1 MMRTLP
7 LVMLLAAA
15 LLSNGCATRSGES
28 LVIDTRE
35 VVGVRFMPDELT
47 DMLREL
53 GYDWIP
59 IVDPAIRQE
68 VKRFR
73 QDGGYHM
80 RFEYLQTRQ
89 VRIDARIR
97 SRDGFTRLQFYE
109 PDSQTLGPSSM
120 ALFQQLQER
129 VALEFGAAN
138 ISR

>member
-1 MMRTLP
+1 MTRVLP
-7 LVMLLAAA
+7 LVMLLTAA

-68 VKRFR
+68 VKSFR
-73 QDGGYHM
+73 QDGEHHM

-97 SRDGFTRLQFYE
+97 SRDGFTRLHFYE
-109 PDSQTLGPSSM
+109 PDSQTLNPSSM
-120 ALFQQLQER
+120 ALFQQLQDR
-129 VALEFGAAN
+129 AALQFGAAN

>member
-1 MMRTLP
+1 MTRVLP
-7 LVMLLAAA
+7 LAMLLAAA

-68 VKRFR
+68 VKSFR
-73 QDGGYHM
+73 QDGEHHM

-109 PDSQTLGPSSM
+109 PDSQTLNPSSM

-129 VALEFGAAN
+129 AALQFGAAN